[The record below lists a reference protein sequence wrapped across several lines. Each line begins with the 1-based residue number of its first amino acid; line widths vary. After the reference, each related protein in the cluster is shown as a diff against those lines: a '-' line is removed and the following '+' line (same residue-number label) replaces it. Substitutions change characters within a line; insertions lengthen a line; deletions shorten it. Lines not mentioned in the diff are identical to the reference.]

1 MNHEGYQDPTAE
13 RALRRHNQMP
23 YHMRRALTDLQDIA
37 SLFGFDII
45 TINKDKYGIRK
56 HRYLEV
62 IHHCLQYPE
71 WREELENMT
80 DTVKAI
86 QYGQEGKGSPSQAS
100 ATECLAIKRA
110 ELQEKCERIEQT
122 AIEADADI
130 YQWLLEGV
138 TTDYAT
144 YIYLRDA
151 KGLPCGNQKYYR
163 ARRKF
168 YWLMSKKI

>member
-1 MNHEGYQDPTAE
+1 MEKLIESRGQYDE
-13 RALRRHNQMP
+13 LR
-23 YHMRRALTDLQDIA
+23 YKV
-37 SLFGFDII
+37 G
-45 TINKDKYGIRK
+45 
-56 HRYLEV
+56 
-62 IHHCLQYPE
+62 
-71 WREELENMT
+71 EELRTIQNVRDLLGGDCIKEEYNKYI
-80 DTVKAI
+80 KALH
-86 QYGQEGKGSPSQAS
+86 GQEGKGSPSQAS
-100 ATECLAIKRA
+100 ATERLAIKRA

-151 KGLPCGNQKYYR
+151 KGLPCGDQKYYR

>member
-1 MNHEGYQDPTAE
+1 MK
-13 RALRRHNQMP
+13 RRP
-23 YHMRRALTDLQDIA
+23 
-37 SLFGFDII
+37 
-45 TINKDKYGIRK
+45 INKDKYGISK

-100 ATECLAIKRA
+100 ATERLAIKRA
-110 ELQEKCERIEQT
+110 ELLEKCERIEQT
-122 AIEADADI
+122 AIEADA
-130 YQWLLEGV
+130 
-138 TTDYAT
+138 T

-151 KGLPCGNQKYYR
+151 KGLPCGDQKYYR

>member
-1 MNHEGYQDPTAE
+1 
-13 RALRRHNQMP
+13 MP
-23 YHMRRALTDLQDIA
+23 KARNPNR
-37 SLFGFDII
+37 
-45 TINKDKYGIRK
+45 
-56 HRYLEV
+56 
-62 IHHCLQYPE
+62 
-71 WREELENMT
+71 

-100 ATECLAIKRA
+100 ATERLAIKRA

-151 KGLPCGNQKYYR
+151 KGLPCGDQKYYR

>member
-1 MNHEGYQDPTAE
+1 MK
-13 RALRRHNQMP
+13 RRP
-23 YHMRRALTDLQDIA
+23 
-37 SLFGFDII
+37 
-45 TINKDKYGIRK
+45 INKDKYGISK

-100 ATECLAIKRA
+100 ATERLAIKRA

-151 KGLPCGNQKYYR
+151 KGLPCGDH
-163 ARRKF
+163 ASGRRYDAKF
-168 YWLMSKKI
+168 HLSASKMGDRSSGTGR

>member
-1 MNHEGYQDPTAE
+1 MK
-13 RALRRHNQMP
+13 RRP
-23 YHMRRALTDLQDIA
+23 
-37 SLFGFDII
+37 
-45 TINKDKYGIRK
+45 INKDEYGISK

-100 ATECLAIKRA
+100 ATERLAIKRA
-110 ELQEKCERIEQT
+110 ELLEKCERIEQT

-151 KGLPCGNQKYYR
+151 KGLPCGDQKYYR

>member
-1 MNHEGYQDPTAE
+1 
-13 RALRRHNQMP
+13 
-23 YHMRRALTDLQDIA
+23 MRIRP
-37 SLFGFDII
+37 
-45 TINKDKYGIRK
+45 INEDKYGISK
-56 HRYLEV
+56 HKFLEV
-62 IHHCLQYPE
+62 KYHCLQYPE
-71 WREELENMT
+71 WRKELANLT
-80 DTVKAI
+80 DAI
-86 QYGQEGKGSPSQAS
+86 KGMQYGQEGKGSPSQAS
-100 ATECLAIKRA
+100 ATERLAIKRA

-138 TTDYAT
+138 TTDCAT
-144 YIYLRDA
+144 YIYLRDV

>member
-1 MNHEGYQDPTAE
+1 MK
-13 RALRRHNQMP
+13 RRP
-23 YHMRRALTDLQDIA
+23 
-37 SLFGFDII
+37 
-45 TINKDKYGIRK
+45 INKDKYGISK

-100 ATECLAIKRA
+100 ATERLAIKRA
-110 ELQEKCERIEQT
+110 ELLEKCERIEQT

-144 YIYLRDA
+144 YISKYNELSQSFEKWNSSDMNDA
-151 KGLPCGNQKYYR
+151 EKAYYIEVQTR
-163 ARRKF
+163 VNNKLLEAAQ
-168 YWLMSKKI
+168 

>member
-1 MNHEGYQDPTAE
+1 MKDVSAE
-13 RALRRHNQMP
+13 QAKIIKKMVLDKKTNKE
-23 YHMRRALTDLQDIA
+23 IA
-37 SLFGFDII
+37 ETTGL
-45 TINKDKYGIRK
+45 KYW
-56 HRYLEV
+56 EV
-62 IHHCLQYPE
+62 
-71 WREELENMT
+71 R
-80 DTVKAI
+80 D
-86 QYGQEGKGSPSQAS
+86 YGQEGKGSPSQAS
-100 ATECLAIKRA
+100 ATERLAIKRA

-151 KGLPCGNQKYYR
+151 KGLPCGDQKYYR